1 MAPID
6 YGLLRFLWWVFLG
19 LLLIGFAVMDGFD
32 LGTAVL
38 QPYLARNDA
47 ERRSLLNAI
56 GPVWEGNQV
65 WLILGAGAAFAAWPT
80 LYATAFSGFYLA
92 MLLILLGLILRP
104 VAIGFRSKLEA
115 PGWRRGWDWVFFLAG
130 LVPALLFGVA
140 FGNLFLGVPFHFD
153 DSMRLTYEGG
163 LLGLLRPFALLSGL
177 VSVAM
182 LAMQG
187 AAYVALKCDGEVA
200 ARAGRA
206 GSVAALVLMALFT
219 LAGMWLA
226 AWIEGYAITS
236 HIEPAGPSNPLAK
249 TAARVAGAWLQ
260 NYGIHPWIAAAPVL
274 AYLGAL
280 GAAVFLQLR
289 APLPAFLASSVAV
302 AAVVATAGMS
312 LFPFLLPSSSDPKS
326 SLTVWDSSSSAP
338 TLFIMLVS
346 TLIFLP
352 IIIAYTGWVFRVMR
366 GKVSTAAIA
375 RGEEGHY

>member
-6 YGLLRFLWWVFLG
+6 YDLLRFLWWVFLG

-32 LGTAVL
+32 LGTAIL
-38 QPYLARNDA
+38 QPYLARDDA

-65 WLILGAGAAFAAWPT
+65 WLIVGAGATFAAWPT

-92 MLLILLGLILRP
+92 MLLILLGLVLRP
-104 VAIGFRSKLEA
+104 VAIAFRSKLEA

-153 DSMRLTYEGG
+153 ATMRLTYEGG

-177 VSVAM
+177 LSVAM
-182 LAMQG
+182 VAMQG
-187 AAYVALKCDGEVA
+187 AAYVALKCDSEVA

-236 HIEPAGPSNPLAK
+236 PIDPAGPSNPLAK
-249 TAARVAGAWLQ
+249 TAARMAGAWLQ
-260 NYGIHPWIAAAPVL
+260 NYGIHPWIAVAPVL

-280 GAAVFLQLR
+280 GAAFFLQLR

-346 TLIFLP
+346 TLVLLP